1 MDGDESHKKHVPGF
15 NVNLR
20 PVRWDANDQFRI
32 LVIARRDV
40 AHMEELMWDYVVRK
54 SEVCEKMDYFC
65 DEMKFIS
72 EACWV
77 R

>member
-1 MDGDESHKKHVPGF
+1 MDGDESHIKHVPGF

-40 AHMEELMWDYVVRK
+40 AHMEELVWDYFSGRAKLVRK
-54 SEVCEKMDYFC
+54 WITFA
-65 DEMKFIS
+65 MK
-72 EACWV
+72 
-77 R
+77 

>member
-20 PVRWDANDQFRI
+20 PVRWDANGQFRI

-40 AHMEELMWDYVVRK
+40 AHMEELVWDYVVRK
-54 SEVCEKMDYFC
+54 S
-65 DEMKFIS
+65 
-72 EACWV
+72 
-77 R
+77 